1 MRRPAAALAALLAP
15 TLIGTL
21 IGGAVSAG
29 MASAAAAQS
38 APPPLTLENAKPLA
52 IPPRPRLSA
61 HAAPPPA
68 PPPLAEP
75 QLMAFPDAPGL
86 AAPAPVPPP
95 PGPAGAPPVSKA
107 PTAKPAAPALT
118 PAPPPPAPVQAP
130 PSVEE
135 RVAAASQPVPV
146 LVAPPTPPQP
156 APAALTPPPAY
167 ARAGMLSFP
176 AGSALLPEDS
186 EKLLA
191 AVAEEMRAAPTRRLQ
206 LRAYA
211 SGEVDSDRQAR
222 QLSLTRALAVRE
234 RLTALGVRSTRI
246 DVRPLGLA
254 VPPTDAERRDRVD
267 LEYTSE

>member
-15 TLIGTL
+15 ALIG
-21 IGGAVSAG
+21 AASAG
-29 MASAAAAQS
+29 MAGAAAAQPSPSS
-38 APPPLTLENAKPLA
+38 APPPLSLENAKPLA

-61 HAAPPPA
+61 HQGPPPA

-75 QLMAFPDAPGL
+75 QLMAFPDIPGL
-86 AAPAPVPPP
+86 SAQSPVAPPAGPV
-95 PGPAGAPPVSKA
+95 GAPPVAKA
-107 PTAKPAAPALT
+107 PTAKAAA
-118 PAPPPPAPVQAP
+118 PAPVQAP

-135 RVAAASQPVPV
+135 RVAAASQPTPA
-146 LVAPPTPPQP
+146 LAAPPAPPQP
-156 APAALTPPPAY
+156 APTALTPPPPVY
-167 ARAGMLSFP
+167 ARAGMLRFP

-186 EKLLA
+186 ETLLA

-254 VPPTDAERRDRVD
+254 VPPTDAEPRDRVD

>member
-1 MRRPAAALAALLAP
+1 M
-15 TLIGTL
+15 
-21 IGGAVSAG
+21 
-29 MASAAAAQS
+29 
-38 APPPLTLENAKPLA
+38 
-52 IPPRPRLSA
+52 
-61 HAAPPPA
+61 
-68 PPPLAEP
+68 
-75 QLMAFPDAPGL
+75 
-86 AAPAPVPPP
+86 
-95 PGPAGAPPVSKA
+95 
-107 PTAKPAAPALT
+107 
-118 PAPPPPAPVQAP
+118 
-130 PSVEE
+130 EE
-135 RVAAASQPVPV
+135 RVAAASQPAPA
-146 LVAPPTPPQP
+146 LAAPPAPPQP
-156 APAALTPPPAY
+156 APTALTPPPPVY

-186 EKLLA
+186 ETLLA

-254 VPPTDAERRDRVD
+254 IPSVDAERRDRVD

>member
-1 MRRPAAALAALLAP
+1 
-15 TLIGTL
+15 
-21 IGGAVSAG
+21 
-29 MASAAAAQS
+29 
-38 APPPLTLENAKPLA
+38 
-52 IPPRPRLSA
+52 
-61 HAAPPPA
+61 
-68 PPPLAEP
+68 
-75 QLMAFPDAPGL
+75 
-86 AAPAPVPPP
+86 
-95 PGPAGAPPVSKA
+95 
-107 PTAKPAAPALT
+107 
-118 PAPPPPAPVQAP
+118 
-130 PSVEE
+130 
-135 RVAAASQPVPV
+135 
-146 LVAPPTPPQP
+146 
-156 APAALTPPPAY
+156 
-167 ARAGMLSFP
+167 MLSFP

-254 VPPTDAERRDRVD
+254 VPSVDAERRDRVD

>member
-15 TLIGTL
+15 TLI
-21 IGGAVSAG
+21 GAVSAG

-52 IPPRPRLSA
+52 IPARPRLTT
-61 HAAPPPA
+61 HKAPPPA

-75 QLMAFPDAPGL
+75 QLMAFPDVPSL
-86 AAPAPVPPP
+86 TTPAPVAPP
-95 PGPAGAPPVSKA
+95 PGPAGAPPVAKPTAKA
-107 PTAKPAAPALT
+107 PTSTPTAPAAPIQA
-118 PAPPPPAPVQAP
+118 PAPVQAT

-135 RVAAASQPVPV
+135 RVAAASQPAPT
-146 LVAPPTPPQP
+146 LVAPPS
-156 APAALTPPPAY
+156 PPPPTPTALPPPPPPPVY

-191 AVAEEMRAAPTRRLQ
+191 KVAEEMRAAPTRRLQ

-246 DVRPLGLA
+246 DVRPLGLTA
-254 VPPTDAERRDRVD
+254 PPTDADRRDRVD